1 MAPDLTLHRADEA
14 GALDYIERLLS
25 RADLP
30 TADVREQA
38 GAFRVATVAG
48 ERVGLGGVERHG
60 RDGLV
65 RSVVVEP
72 SARGQGV
79 GAALVAALAD
89 EVRAAGVERL
99 FLLTTDAAAF
109 FAAQGFEPVA
119 RESVPERIRET
130 AQFASLCPDSATVMR
145 RSA

>member
-1 MAPDLTLHRADEA
+1 MSPDLTLHRADEA

-48 ERVGLGGVERHG
+48 ERVGVGGVERHG

-79 GAALVAALAD
+79 GAALAD

-119 RESVPERIRET
+119 RESVPERIRGT

>member
-1 MAPDLTLHRADEA
+1 MSPSLTLHRADEA
-14 GALDYIERLLS
+14 GALDYVERLLS

-48 ERVGLGGVERHG
+48 ERVGVGGVERHG

-79 GAALVAALAD
+79 GAALVAALATLPPTLVVLD
-89 EVRAAGVERL
+89 TLEDRVRAAIG
-99 FLLTTDAAAF
+99 
-109 FAAQGFEPVA
+109 
-119 RESVPERIRET
+119 
-130 AQFASLCPDSATVMR
+130 
-145 RSA
+145 RSGAGADPAP